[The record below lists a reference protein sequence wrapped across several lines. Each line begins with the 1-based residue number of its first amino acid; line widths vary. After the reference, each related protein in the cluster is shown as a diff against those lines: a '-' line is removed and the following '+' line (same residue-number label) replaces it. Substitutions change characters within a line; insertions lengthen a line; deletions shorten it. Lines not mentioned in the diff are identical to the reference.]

1 MKRFSA
7 YCACVALSLAFQAE
21 VFFQAEA
28 QDFKYDWSVIPVTD
42 KYDLPAGT
50 PVAEIVAE
58 AREGMTFVRPYWFD
72 SLQRIR
78 CKPVISGW

>member
-1 MKRFSA
+1 MKRFSV

-50 PVAEIVAE
+50 PVAEICFRQRTASAAACFFAALLE
-58 AREGMTFVRPYWFD
+58 TFRKR
-72 SLQRIR
+72 L
-78 CKPVISGW
+78 